1 MDIITL
7 QAPAK
12 INLGLDVLK
21 RLPNGYHALRMI
33 MQTLTLFDEVTI
45 EKRGDYSDIVLDTLG
60 NTIPGLCS
68 SEDNIVYKAAA
79 LLKKEYQISDG
90 IHITLRKRIPAAAG
104 MAGGSTDCA
113 ATLRGINTLFG
124 LNLSV
129 DQLCAHGVKLGA
141 DVPYC
146 ILQGTA
152 LSEGIGE
159 KLTPLPACPPYYIVL
174 VKPDIDVSTKYVYEH
189 LTLDETT
196 SHPDIDGM
204 ASAIRDGNSLG
215 ILSRLGNVLETVT
228 QTGYPIIAELKSF
241 LLEHGAA
248 GALMSGSGPTVFA
261 LFEEKEKAGQAL
273 DALQNTYPDYA
284 SFLVTPYNP

>member
-12 INLGLDVLK
+12 INLGLDVIK

-45 EKRGDYSDIVLDTLG
+45 KKCSDDFDIVLDTLG
-60 NTIPGLCS
+60 NTIPDLS
-68 SEDNIVYKAAA
+68 SAEDNIVYKAAA
-79 LLKKEYQISDG
+79 LLKKEYRISDG
-90 IHITLRKRIPAAAG
+90 IHITLRKQIPAAAG

-113 ATLRGINTLFG
+113 ATLRGINTLFK
-124 LNLSV
+124 LNLSL
-129 DQLCAHGVKLGA
+129 DELCAHGVKLGA

-159 KLTPLPACPPYYIVL
+159 KLTPLPACPSYYVVL

-189 LTLDETT
+189 LILDAAT

-204 ASAIRDGNSLG
+204 ASAIRTGDSKG
-215 ILSRLGNVLETVT
+215 IISRLGNVLETVT
-228 QTGYPIIAELKSF
+228 QTGYPIIAELKDF
-241 LLEHGAA
+241 LLEHGAS

-261 LFEEKEKAGQAL
+261 LYEEKEKAGQAL
-273 DALQNTYPDYA
+273 AALQNAYPNYA

>member
-1 MDIITL
+1 MNIITL

-21 RLPNGYHALRMI
+21 RLPNGYHALRMV

-45 EKRGDYSDIVLDTLG
+45 EKCKEHSDIVLDTLG
-60 NTIPGLCS
+60 NTIPDLAS
-68 SEDNIVYKAAA
+68 AKDNIVYKAAA

-90 IHITLRKRIPAAAG
+90 IHITLQKRIPAAAG

-124 LNLSV
+124 LHLSNEE
-129 DQLCAHGVKLGA
+129 LCAQGVKLGA

-146 ILQGTA
+146 IVQGTA

-159 KLTPLPACPPYYIVL
+159 KLTSLPPCPPYYIVL

-189 LTLDETT
+189 LVLDENTR
-196 SHPDIDGM
+196 HPDIDGM
-204 ASAIRDGNSLG
+204 VTAIRAGSSEG
-215 ILSRLGNVLETVT
+215 IISRLGNVLETVT
-228 QTGYPIIAELKSF
+228 QTGYPVIAELKRF
-241 LLEHGAA
+241 FLEHDAA

-261 LFEEKEKAGQAL
+261 LYEEKEKAEQAL
-273 DALQNTYPDYA
+273 AAMQNACPDYA
-284 SFLVTPYNP
+284 AFLVTPYNP